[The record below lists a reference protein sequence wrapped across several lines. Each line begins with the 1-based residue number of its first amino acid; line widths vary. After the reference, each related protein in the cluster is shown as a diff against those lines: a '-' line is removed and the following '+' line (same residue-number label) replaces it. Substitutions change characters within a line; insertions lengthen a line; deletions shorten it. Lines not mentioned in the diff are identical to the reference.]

1 MKGIDMG
8 SDISYSYSKPDNY
21 YESARGEMI
30 RYIPK
35 NVKRTLEFGCGCG
48 LFSEMVKKELNAE
61 CWGVEINDGA
71 AQVASEKL
79 YKVIRNDA
87 KDSLTMLPDNHF
99 DCIILNDVLEHL
111 PDPFSLLEN
120 MKTKL
125 KGAGVVVL
133 SIPNVRFWNNL
144 RAFAFRGEW
153 DYKEAGILDSTHLRF
168 FTYKSLVKMFRGLG
182 YEILTIEGL
191 NPTHNTKFRVLNSL
205 LLNKLWD
212 ARYHHFACVIRPV
225 EGR

>member
-1 MKGIDMG
+1 MG

-21 YESARGEMI
+21 YESTRREMI

-48 LFSEMVKKELNAE
+48 FFSEMVKEELNAE

-71 AQVASEKL
+71 GQVASEKL

-87 KDSLTMLPDNHF
+87 IASLTMLPDNHF

-125 KGAGVVVL
+125 RGNGVAVL
-133 SIPNVRFWNNL
+133 SVPNVRFWNNL
-144 RAFAFRGEW
+144 RAFACRGEW
-153 DYKEAGILDSTHLRF
+153 DYREAGILDSTHLRF
-168 FTYKSLVKMFRGLG
+168 FTYKSLLRMFRKLG
-182 YEILTIEGL
+182 YEVLSIEGL
-191 NPTHNTKFRVLNSL
+191 NPTHNTKFRALNFL

-212 ARYHHFACVIRPV
+212 AKYHHFACVIKPV
-225 EGR
+225 ESR